1 MEIENIPKIQA
12 LLLKLLSQ
20 SNIDSRLGRG
30 QWYLSQTLKDECNKS
45 YNISA
50 SLHEIMAS
58 FWALVGQG
66 LAYIDFSQSAVE
78 NWTLHLTKSGI
89 AAASDEEGNPDN
101 AEQYLSRLKSS
112 VPKVSETVTGYA
124 REAIMSYN
132 NRCYLASAVM
142 LGVSSEAA
150 FQEMAISF
158 CNWLP
163 NGKER
168 DRFSLLISNSK
179 QNYISKFGE
188 FRKRIDKYKPDL
200 PSDIRDGM
208 SLSFDSILDL
218 LRIFRNEAG
227 HPTGKKYTRD
237 DAFINLQMF
246 LRYLQK
252 MYDLKEYFDA
262 KRNA

>member
-1 MEIENIPKIQA
+1 METENIAKIQT
-12 LLLKLLSQ
+12 LLLKLLQSQ
-20 SNIDSRLGRG
+20 TDSRLGRG
-30 QWYLSQTLKDECNKS
+30 QWYLSEKLKDECNKV
-45 YNISA
+45 YNIRVS
-50 SLHEIMAS
+50 SQEIMAT

-78 NWTLHLTKSGI
+78 NWTLHLTRSGI

-101 AEQYLSRLKSS
+101 VEQYLSRLKSS
-112 VPKVSETVTGYA
+112 IPTVSKIVIEYA
-124 REAIMSYN
+124 RESVISYN

-150 FQEMAISF
+150 FQEMAMSF
-158 CNWLP
+158 CNWLQD
-163 NGKER
+163 GKEKEKL
-168 DRFSLLISNSK
+168 SEILTNSK

-188 FRKRIDKYKPDL
+188 FRKRVEKYKPDL
-200 PSDIRDGM
+200 PQDISDGM

-252 MYDLKEYFDA
+252 MYALKEYFDFKSKA
-262 KRNA
+262 